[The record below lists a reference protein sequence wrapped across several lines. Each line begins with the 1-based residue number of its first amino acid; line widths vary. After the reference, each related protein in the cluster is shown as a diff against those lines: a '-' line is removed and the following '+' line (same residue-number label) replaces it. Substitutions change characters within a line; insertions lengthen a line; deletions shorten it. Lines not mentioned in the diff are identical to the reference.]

1 MNDLNEEISK
11 KLYDIGN
18 REEKQKVKTL
28 TKGCEGEEYTHCEEC
43 KENCHDP
50 FDCIHLLTSRCTIYP
65 VFGSECEKCGH
76 LKERHSRDKYRYKY
90 EYINVKDIDSDK
102 IEKTTMEKI
111 RRENE
116 IKRDMQEE
124 NIKKTNI
131 ERIVT
136 SLKNNIDELT
146 QKKKLNIEE
155 KKEIE
160 NKIKDTN
167 NKIIIIIVR
176 LQESSQRLDDLAMNN
191 NYIKKDNEYIDSLI
205 DKYTEVYGNDNEKI
219 KELEEMKKYNERF
232 QKTVKIDKEELFKL
246 NDSQIADMLKKMD
259 F

>member
-1 MNDLNEEISK
+1 
-11 KLYDIGN
+11 
-18 REEKQKVKTL
+18 
-28 TKGCEGEEYTHCEEC
+28 
-43 KENCHDP
+43 
-50 FDCIHLLTSRCTIYP
+50 
-65 VFGSECEKCGH
+65 
-76 LKERHSRDKYRYKY
+76 
-90 EYINVKDIDSDK
+90 
-102 IEKTTMEKI
+102 MEKI
-111 RRENE
+111 RRENQ

-124 NIKKTNI
+124 NIKKTDI

-136 SLKNNIDELT
+136 SLKNSIDELT

-176 LQESSQRLDDLAMNN
+176 LQESSQRLDDLALNN

-205 DKYTEVYGNDNEKI
+205 DKYTEIYGNDNEKI
-219 KELEEMKKYNERF
+219 KELEKMKKYNERF

>member
-1 MNDLNEEISK
+1 
-11 KLYDIGN
+11 
-18 REEKQKVKTL
+18 
-28 TKGCEGEEYTHCEEC
+28 
-43 KENCHDP
+43 
-50 FDCIHLLTSRCTIYP
+50 
-65 VFGSECEKCGH
+65 
-76 LKERHSRDKYRYKY
+76 
-90 EYINVKDIDSDK
+90 
-102 IEKTTMEKI
+102 MEKI
-111 RRENE
+111 RRENQ

-124 NIKKTNI
+124 NIKKTDI

-136 SLKNNIDELT
+136 SLKNSIDELT

-176 LQESSQRLDDLAMNN
+176 LQESSQRLDDLALNN

>member
-1 MNDLNEEISK
+1 
-11 KLYDIGN
+11 
-18 REEKQKVKTL
+18 
-28 TKGCEGEEYTHCEEC
+28 
-43 KENCHDP
+43 
-50 FDCIHLLTSRCTIYP
+50 
-65 VFGSECEKCGH
+65 
-76 LKERHSRDKYRYKY
+76 
-90 EYINVKDIDSDK
+90 
-102 IEKTTMEKI
+102 MEKI
-111 RRENE
+111 RRENQ

-124 NIKKTNI
+124 NIKKTDI

-136 SLKNNIDELT
+136 SLKNSIDELT